1 MENGYNDQNSYEPIL
16 LEKFAMKTCV
26 RLCCLLTICI
36 CCFALT
42 AGAAT
47 VTEIINDL
55 QAIEGNVVETDGQ
68 IIMNLGTDAGVHK
81 NDLFTVF
88 HPGKKLTDPVTGKT
102 LGNIESRVG
111 LLTVT
116 KVEKNFS
123 YAKPVG
129 ALSDVKRGDKVIR
142 FKDVTG
148 FIQDKTSN
156 EGHFVFALQ
165 DGLQAID
172 WQEQKSSDVELTFVR
187 EGNMLVVQNQRGN
200 IIRQYQVDG
209 ETSTVASKT
218 SPALA
223 PVYAGGM
230 TATAVVT
237 TVATTEAT
245 ADQSTQK
252 IRYDLQT
259 YGYDHSGNLP
269 FPVVMGDFL
278 MLDGQMHLA
287 VIQEHEV
294 AVYGISDKGLQNLAS
309 VKLPLVKLISVCWWQ
324 PADGSSYIAVTGYD
338 EDKQEVSSAIFRYN
352 KGAIVPVRERFLR
365 ILGSSDSDGDGRP
378 ESLLAQNFDQDI
390 FFGRNVYQVTISG
403 DRISTTKYK
412 GNLPSSFRVTGGTV
426 FQPVQENEAVSAY
439 LMANKL
445 HVNRGKQELYTSSK
459 AMGGTVSSLRYVVN
473 PGDINPLYSKANIE
487 VRPLV
492 VDIDNDSI
500 REILV
505 PGADLSALSSLGG
518 FNAIKKSWVSV
529 LKKTKNGSYIKGKI
543 GGDYE
548 QNIQGIGMAND
559 SLYLLTVSPRNV
571 ISKGSG
577 SSRMLTVPPK

>member
-55 QAIEGNVVETDGQ
+55 QPIEGNVVETDGQ
-68 IIMNLGTDAGVHK
+68 IIMNLGTDSGVHK

-102 LGNIESRVG
+102 LGNMESRVG

-123 YAKPVG
+123 YAKSVG
-129 ALSDVKRGDKVIR
+129 ALTGVKRGDKVIR

-148 FIQDKTSN
+148 FCQDKTN
-156 EGHFVFALQ
+156 DEGHFIFALQ

-172 WQEQKSSDVELTFVR
+172 WQEQKKSDVELTFVR
-187 EGNMLVVQNQRGN
+187 EGNMLVVQNQHGS
-200 IIRQYQVDG
+200 IIREYQVDSG
-209 ETSTVASKT
+209 TSTAVSDV

-230 TATAVVT
+230 TAAA
-237 TVATTEAT
+237 VATSVTT
-245 ADQSTQK
+245 ADQSTEK
-252 IRYDLQT
+252 IRYDMQT
-259 YGYDHSGNLP
+259 YGYEQSGKLP

-294 AVYGISDKGLQNLAS
+294 GVYGVSDNGLQNLAS
-309 VKLPLVKLISVCWWQ
+309 VKLPMVKLISVCWWQ

-338 EDKQEVSSAIFRYN
+338 EDEQEVSSTIFRYN

-365 ILGSSDSDGDGRP
+365 MLGSSDSDGDGRP
-378 ESLLAQNFDQDI
+378 ETLLAQNFDQDV
-390 FFGRNVYQVTISG
+390 FFGRSVYQVAISG

-426 FQPVQENEAVSAY
+426 FQPVQENESVSAY

-445 HVNRGKQELYTSSK
+445 HINRGKQQELYVSGK
-459 AMGGTVSSLRYVVN
+459 AMGGTVSTLRYVQN

-500 REILV
+500 REIIV

-518 FNAIKKSWVSV
+518 LNAIKKSWVSV

-548 QNIQGIGMAND
+548 QNIQGIGMADN
-559 SLYLLTVSPRNV
+559 SLYLLTVSPGRMFA
-571 ISKGSG
+571 KGSG
-577 SSRMLTVPPK
+577 SSRILTLPLK